1 MNTCE
6 DIQNEFD
13 AFLCDDID
21 ELTKMEI
28 REHLEDCPS
37 CTRALQQHKRLSE
50 VLQTWEEIEPSPNM
64 YEQLV
69 SRIRTPGLNWK
80 AIFSNTFSR
89 KTALRLAQVAV
100 IVIITLLINSW
111 LQKPLSVRREDQA
124 TIKFFLQ
131 EHQGA
136 VVQSISAE
144 LLSRPATHM
153 YIGRDDILYFE
164 YVEDHP
170 KITQPGMILRGPKV
184 KQQIALIKAPA
195 IIKGRIIE
203 KPQIHLSVNFDPLIP
218 ERLPNGYVL
227 TSIRAI
233 KNYNSL
239 HLLYTKELDTV
250 SLFQQSSHTQE
261 GLSAQDFR
269 DYAVY
274 CSQEPDTDVKI
285 KGMGTIL
292 AWSNSTIAFV
302 LIGDADLSELMKMVP
317 SINQYNK

>member
-1 MNTCE
+1 MNRCDE
-6 DIQNEFD
+6 IQKELD
-13 AFLCDDID
+13 AFLCDDVD
-21 ELTKMEI
+21 ELIKAEI
-28 REHLEDCPS
+28 EDHLEECS
-37 CTRALQQHKRLSE
+37 NCARVLQHHKRLSK
-50 VLQTWEEIEPSPNM
+50 VLQAWEEIEPSPIM

-89 KTALRLAQVAV
+89 KTALRLAQVAA
-100 IVIITLLINSW
+100 IVIITLLINNW
-111 LQKPLSVRREDQA
+111 LQKPLSVKHEYQA
-124 TIKFFLQ
+124 TINFFLQ

-136 VVQSISAE
+136 VVQSISTE
-144 LLSRPATHM
+144 LLSRPSTHM

-170 KITQPGMILRGPKV
+170 KVTRPGMILRGPRV
-184 KQQIALIKAPA
+184 KQQIALAKAPA
-195 IIKGRIIE
+195 ITKGRIIE
-203 KPQIHLSVNFDPLIP
+203 KPQVHLSVNFDPLIP

-227 TSIRAI
+227 TSIRTI
-233 KNYNSL
+233 EDYNSL
-239 HLLYTKELDTV
+239 HLLYTKELDTI

-274 CSQEPDTDVKI
+274 CRQEPDTDVNI
-285 KGMGTIL
+285 KGRGTIL

-317 SINQYNK
+317 SINQANK